1 MLGQVYD
8 YTVHDEQTRY
18 RWNESR
24 SECYARA
31 KSVGRSNTIFY
42 ALVILLIRFI
52 LYISVLS
59 LLWLTSFIFGWYFL
73 KKSNAL

>member
-24 SECYARA
+24 SERYARA

-42 ALVILLIRFI
+42 ALVILPIRFI